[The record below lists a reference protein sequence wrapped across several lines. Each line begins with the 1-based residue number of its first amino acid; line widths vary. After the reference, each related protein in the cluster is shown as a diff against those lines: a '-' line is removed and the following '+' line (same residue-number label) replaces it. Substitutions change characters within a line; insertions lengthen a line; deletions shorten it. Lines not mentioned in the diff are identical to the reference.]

1 MCIRWGDP
9 SVRPVISLAARS
21 LFLRTLGRVAV
32 VVATIEVVF
41 LAEKLTGILEEV
53 LGNGGDLV
61 SAISVL
67 VLTAPEIF
75 DFALALAC
83 VIGCFFAFSAA
94 REERE
99 MVALSAAGVSWVL
112 PIRIAMSMG
121 ALAFVANLAVSGV
134 IDPLA
139 RNATRTVIFKL
150 KSELL
155 FDRITGP
162 SEGTLIETIRGKTF
176 AALSDASVDPPHESL
191 FVHQPGEAGRWR
203 VTQAGDWKLVGP
215 DEKGDYN
222 LGLGRVIAYDFVRVE
237 NRENAGMLRRGRGP
251 NLLALEPSD
260 MMHVPSLPQVKVEN
274 VSLPV
279 SLDNILNHALRE
291 DVAGEWTLFEALG
304 SDGAAGETGRDA
316 RRIAGERLARAIA
329 ALVAPL
335 LALIACAFAGRGIAG
350 MLAMPLACAAL
361 LVFDILLR
369 NLLGGLSVIDPQMAL
384 LVALAVGVAASL
396 AATMAV
402 RARAATLLRPVRE
415 RA

>member
-1 MCIRWGDP
+1 M
-9 SVRPVISLAARS
+9 SLAGRS
-21 LFLRTLGRVAV
+21 LFLRALGRVAI
-32 VVATIEVVF
+32 VVATIEIVF

-53 LGNGGDLV
+53 LGNGGDLA
-61 SAISVL
+61 SAVSVL
-67 VLTAPEIF
+67 LLTSPEIF

-83 VIGCFFAFSAA
+83 VIGGYFAFSAA

-99 MVALSAAGVSWVL
+99 MVALSAAGVSWTL
-112 PIRIAMSMG
+112 PIRVAVLLG
-121 ALAFVANLAVSGV
+121 GLAFVASLAVSGV

-176 AALSDASVDPPHESL
+176 AALSDTGVDPPHESL
-191 FVHQPGEAGRWR
+191 FVHQPGEEGRWR
-203 VTQAGDWKLVGP
+203 VTQAGDWKLIGP
-215 DEKGDYN
+215 DGKGDYN

-237 NRENAGMLRRGRGP
+237 HREGAGVLRRGRGP
-251 NLLALEPSD
+251 NLLAIGQTD
-260 MMHVPSLPQVKVEN
+260 MANVPSLPQVKVEN

-279 SLDNILNHALRE
+279 SLDNILNHALRQ
-291 DVAGEWTLFEALG
+291 DVASEWTVFEALG
-304 SDGAAGETGRDA
+304 PDGAGGETAREA
-316 RRIAGERLARAIA
+316 RRIAGERLARAVA

-335 LALIACAFAGRGIAG
+335 LALVACAFAGRGVAG
-350 MLAMPLACAAL
+350 MLAMPLACATL

-369 NLLGGLSVIDPQMAL
+369 NLLGGLSVVEPRMAL
-384 LVALAVGVAASL
+384 LAAMGVGVAASL
-396 AATMAV
+396 VATMAV
-402 RARAATLLRPVRE
+402 RDRAAALLRPVRE